1 MTQNSNIND
10 PLETSWWFGID
21 QHQKQYVVITQG
33 DLTGIEFTTDLI
45 DKRQSTFH
53 HLAMGGITLMP
64 PQRREIIGPIMEG
77 NVEARPFFLAES
89 PGWIDDTTFILGDGT
104 IICPAAQTDR
114 PVLPGFAL
122 QPKFGVRGTL
132 ESWREAF
139 VPLLDAQHLLTS
151 LVCLGFTAPL
161 LQPFGTL
168 IGLEENPGLELVG
181 PSSVGKT
188 TAMRVISSI
197 WGGLPG
203 RSGAFAETWQMTEV
217 AIGTLMRMHSD
228 SVLILDEAAHAGVRV
243 NDRNATQSR
252 AVMSLAAGAG
262 RHRHQQPAS
271 GRDWL
276 TIFSTSNS
284 PLASPGARSD
294 RLNLAVNV
302 RLVSVDLLGLPH
314 GILDTTEGGAAGDLI
329 RGLNTAAAEN
339 YGTAGRTFI
348 QQLVEERARDPRAIQ
363 SDIIAHVETFQRAVK
378 FTELR
383 AAEQRIGLF
392 FALGYAAACLAR
404 RWDILPSHWQRLGY
418 GLRDTFHLAL
428 KSLPLN
434 ECVRPVDQFE
444 SQVAQLRDR
453 FIEEGAI
460 WANLEDPI
468 GAIRRTRD
476 HGLELQIPPKAFD
489 QHFGGIPGLKDELRR
504 VGALVTDGGKG
515 LHLTA
520 KRISLDGK
528 ATSRSVCVKLDLE
541 AYPDRLQVL
550 ATAELAA

>member
-1 MTQNSNIND
+1 
-10 PLETSWWFGID
+10 
-21 QHQKQYVVITQG
+21 
-33 DLTGIEFTTDLI
+33 
-45 DKRQSTFH
+45 
-53 HLAMGGITLMP
+53 
-64 PQRREIIGPIMEG
+64 MEG
-77 NVEARPFFLAES
+77 NVEARPFILAES

-203 RSGAFAETWQMTEV
+203 RSGAFAETWQMTDV

-284 PLASPGARSD
+284 PLASPGGRFD

-302 RLVSVDLLGLPH
+302 RLVSVDLSGRRH
-314 GILDTTEGGAAGDLI
+314 GILDPDHDQPAGDLI
-329 RGLNTAAAEN
+329 QQFNAAAAEN
-339 YGTAGRTFI
+339 FGTAGRTFI
-348 QQLVEERARDPRAIQ
+348 QRLVEERARDPAALQARIVAW
-363 SDIIAHVETFQRAVK
+363 VEEFKNNVS

-404 RWDILPSHWQRLGY
+404 RWGILPSHWLLVGP
-418 GLRDTFHLAL
+418 GLLRTFRLAL
-428 KSLPLN
+428 KSLPKDDY
-434 ECVRPVDQFE
+434 PQAVDRFE
-444 SQVAQLRDR
+444 VLLEQLRDR
-453 FIEEGAI
+453 IVEGDRH
-460 WANLEDPI
+460 LEDLDDWI
-468 GAIRRTRD
+468 GIIRRSRN
-476 HGLELQIPPKAFD
+476 HVLELQIPTDNFKR
-489 QHFGGIPGLKDELRR
+489 QFGGVPGLKNELHAS
-504 VGALVTDGGKG
+504 GALLTDGGDSS
-515 LHLTA
+515 HYSA
-520 KRISLDGK
+520 KRTLPGDEVAI
-528 ATSRSVCVKLDLE
+528 RVVCVKLDEE
-541 AYPDRLQVL
+541 AYPERLCVL
-550 ATAELAA
+550 RNKA